1 MPEKINNIGFIPYEI
16 KSENVISDKKIT
28 EVLNKI

>member
-16 KSENVISDKKIT
+16 KSEDVVPDKTIT
-28 EVLNKI
+28 EALRKI